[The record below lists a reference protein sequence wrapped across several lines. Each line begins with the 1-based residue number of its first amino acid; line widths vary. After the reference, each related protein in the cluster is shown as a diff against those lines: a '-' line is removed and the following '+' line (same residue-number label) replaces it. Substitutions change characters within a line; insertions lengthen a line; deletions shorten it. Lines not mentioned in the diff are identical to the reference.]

1 MTTSELNILTV
12 FRNEHMFNNFFLLN
26 TGILRYKIT
35 GIDNREINLGLPRI
49 YNDAIEKYLQND
61 TWLFFVHEDFEIKG
75 ALDHIFDLDPHAVY
89 GSFGIKMEKDIP
101 VGFGKHI
108 CSNKDGSNAVE
119 VGIPVEDEFIE
130 VQSLDC
136 QSILLH
142 TEFLRNHP
150 ELRFDENL
158 TFDLYAEDLCIRA
171 GCDLGL
177 SVRVFPLEF
186 QHYSHGKIT
195 ERYHSGLKYIE
206 NKYPNYGI
214 PGSCSFIGGL
224 AREMEKKFKY
234 EVQASN

>member
-1 MTTSELNILTV
+1 MMEPELNIFTV
-12 FRNEHMFNNFFLLN
+12 FINKYMFNNFFLLN
-26 TGILRYKIT
+26 TGILRYRTK
-35 GIDNREINLGLPRI
+35 GIDNRGINSGLPKL
-49 YNDAIEKYLQND
+49 YNDVIEEYLSND
-61 TWLFFVHEDFEIKG
+61 AWLFFVHEDFEIKSS
-75 ALDHIFDLDPHAVY
+75 LDHIFDLEPHAVY
-89 GSFGIKMEKDIP
+89 GTFGIKMENDIP

-119 VGIPVEDEFIE
+119 VGIPVNDKFTD

-136 QSILLH
+136 QCILLH
-142 TEFLRNHP
+142 TSLLRDYP

-171 GCDLGL
+171 SCNLGL
-177 SVRVFPLEF
+177 PIRVFPLNF

-195 ERYHSGLKYIE
+195 ERYSSGLKYIE
-206 NKYPNYGI
+206 NKYPNYGV

-224 AREMEKKFKY
+224 AKDMEKKFKY